1 MTRNF
6 ESLALARLYEKQG
19 YIDDAL
25 EMYRKIDTI
34 QSPDAKNIL
43 DAISR
48 LEAQKKIADSKEN
61 LKELKQDVLE
71 PDQVDG
77 STKEARMAHILEVWL
92 RLIVM
97 QKRVDIFKSF
107 KARL

>member
-34 QSPDAKNIL
+34 QSPDAK
-43 DAISR
+43 
-48 LEAQKKIADSKEN
+48 EY
-61 LKELKQDVLE
+61 
-71 PDQVDG
+71 P
-77 STKEARMAHILEVWL
+77 
-92 RLIVM
+92 
-97 QKRVDIFKSF
+97 
-107 KARL
+107 